1 MSKINNLSTLSLVL
15 ELYKNIPSRKKLS
28 LYFLF
33 SLMIL
38 SAFSEILTLS
48 AVIPFLSIV
57 INPKGILSYP
67 IVSFFINL
75 FDINPENLSFYIFI
89 SFVIIILFSGLVRLF
104 TLFTTF
110 KVSANIGS
118 YLSSKF

>member
-1 MSKINNLSTLSLVL
+1 
-15 ELYKNIPSRKKLS
+15 
-28 LYFLF
+28 
-33 SLMIL
+33 MIL

-118 YLSSKF
+118 TFLVNF